1 MRSQIYTELLLVEP
15 LTDQD
20 RLHLLREVWLGLSM
34 SGDARATSWDVLETI
49 QAQVTECLYFDP
61 PDLERAEGLTA
72 KAFLLRE
79 GQENL

>member
-1 MRSQIYTELLLVEP
+1 
-15 LTDQD
+15 
-20 RLHLLREVWLGLSM
+20 M